1 MTDSSLTDNSV
12 DLILKAINDMQDKI
26 NADTDKKLEKFVQK
40 PEFQDLENLVAS
52 MQRRV
57 AHNEKILQQQGER
70 DEEHTALIEAN
81 RKRIL
86 RLQADIDALRHGTRT
101 GSAMSQAET
110 VEKNEPIV
118 LSSRGGDGDGGAGID
133 QEAID
138 KLQKMI
144 QRVEGSLIRRIASVE
159 GIITRVDGMEDDMG
173 IMKADIA
180 RALKPR
186 DPELTHED
194 VERWNA
200 NCKKT
205 AELEE
210 ELRNLKIS
218 VEDYP
223 KIKADVLNILKI

>member
-1 MTDSSLTDNSV
+1 
-12 DLILKAINDMQDKI
+12 
-26 NADTDKKLEKFVQK
+26 
-40 PEFQDLENLVAS
+40 
-52 MQRRV
+52 
-57 AHNEKILQQQGER
+57 
-70 DEEHTALIEAN
+70 
-81 RKRIL
+81 
-86 RLQADIDALRHGTRT
+86 
-101 GSAMSQAET
+101 
-110 VEKNEPIV
+110 
-118 LSSRGGDGDGGAGID
+118 
-133 QEAID
+133 
-138 KLQKMI
+138 MI

-159 GIITRVDGMEDDMG
+159 GIISRVDGIEDDMG

-205 AELEE
+205 TELEE
-210 ELRNLKIS
+210 ELRNLRIS